1 MVCIIICLWTQQFVM
16 IKMEI
21 PSRLPLQNFAS
32 ALRSMASLFKIER
45 ILLILQH
52 GDGYW
57 LPWWRIELG
66 ESIEAALVREVKEET
81 GYDIEMGWIL
91 DCQSS
96 FFRTNTSKRH
106 IQSILIFHSANIVWW
121 KLSDTWFEE
130 GEKAWMSQ
138 AEWIDV
144 GKISW
149 LKFYRSTNIEQI
161 IRKYTFFHN

>member
-1 MVCIIICLWTQQFVM
+1 MHNVVCYDKDENSFEVPSSDLRFCPSVYGVIIQDW
-16 IKMEI
+16 K
-21 PSRLPLQNFAS
+21 
-32 ALRSMASLFKIER
+32 
-45 ILLILQH
+45 ILLIPQH

-149 LKFYRSTNIEQI
+149 LKFYWSTNIEQI
-161 IRKYTFFHN
+161 IRKHTFFHN